1 MPKNSTH
8 LDYKAN
14 ALERSRARRARAVK
28 RFAQTIFSR
37 VFGAIPP
44 AFTCIRKGFVGQA
57 VCRKTRASVSPMS
70 DHQPPV
76 RRSAFDEGGSTLN
89 QIRRHSRRGAA
100 LACARLEGVSV
111 HGTPSKLN
119 FGMEKVKKR

>member
-1 MPKNSTH
+1 MPVNSTYP
-8 LDYKAN
+8 DYEAS
-14 ALERSRARRARAVK
+14 APERSRARRVGGVK
-28 RFAQTIFSR
+28 RFAQIIFSG
-37 VFGAIPP
+37 VFGAKPP
-44 AFTCIRKGFVGQA
+44 AFACIRKGFVGQA
-57 VCRKTRASVSPMS
+57 GCRKTRASVSPMS

>member
-1 MPKNSTH
+1 VPVNSTH
-8 LDYKAN
+8 PDYEAS
-14 ALERSRARRARAVK
+14 APERSRARRVGGVK
-28 RFAQTIFSR
+28 RFAQTIISH
-37 VFGAIPP
+37 VFRGKPP
-44 AFTCIRKGFVGQA
+44 AFACIRKGFVGQA

-100 LACARLEGVSV
+100 RARARLESVSA
-111 HGTPSKLN
+111 HGTPFEMD

>member
-1 MPKNSTH
+1 MLP
-8 LDYKAN
+8 
-14 ALERSRARRARAVK
+14 RARAGGVK

-44 AFTCIRKGFVGQA
+44 AFACIRKGFVGQA
-57 VCRKTRASVSPMS
+57 VGRKTRASVSPMS

-76 RRSAFDEGGSTLN
+76 RRSAFDEGGPTLN

-100 LACARLEGVSV
+100 RARPQLEGVSA
-111 HGTPSKLN
+111 HGKPFEFN